1 MAEFGCLYS
10 EVLLTRNAWEKRKLG
25 ELAKVRTGK
34 AFKSSSFSPNGKY
47 YVVTNKDIGGP
58 QISTHMD
65 GDRID
70 ITNPVDIAKYSLSG
84 RNLLVTMD
92 GVNIGK
98 TAMYSNED
106 AVLAQRVG
114 RLTSSSLDFVH
125 QITSQKNFLTRMN
138 ELSVGNA
145 IKHISLK
152 QISDYAVNVP
162 QQTSERQ
169 LIGQTLSLLDNL
181 IAATQRRINALEEIK
196 EASSQYLF
204 VQEWNFRGYSSPWK
218 QVKLGEI
225 ADIIG
230 GGTPKTDEPKFWN
243 GEIDWYAPAEIGSNR
258 YVSGSVRTITSVGL
272 NKSSA
277 SILPANRTILFTSRA
292 GIGNAAILKK
302 DAATNQG
309 FQSLVLKDGVDVYFM
324 YSKIPEIKQK
334 AIRIAAGST
343 FLEISGKKLS
353 QIALLVPEL
362 NEQQRIC
369 AFFKKLDDLI
379 AANHSKVS
387 RLNLLKRFLLQGLF
401 I

>member
-1 MAEFGCLYS
+1 MSKDAKNVPALRFRGYS
-10 EVLLTRNAWEKRKLG
+10 DAWEKRKLG
-25 ELAKVRTGK
+25 ELAKVRTGR

-181 IAATQRRINALEEIK
+181 IAATQD
-196 EASSQYLF
+196 
-204 VQEWNFRGYSSPWK
+204 
-218 QVKLGEI
+218 KLSFL
-225 ADIIG
+225 
-230 GGTPKTDEPKFWN
+230 KKMKMFF
-243 GEIDWYAPAEIGSNR
+243 YNR
-258 YVSGSVRTITSVGL
+258 YSQQKIMMCLKFVLTVLLMSGRITS
-272 NKSSA
+272 
-277 SILPANRTILFTSRA
+277 
-292 GIGNAAILKK
+292 
-302 DAATNQG
+302 
-309 FQSLVLKDGVDVYFM
+309 
-324 YSKIPEIKQK
+324 
-334 AIRIAAGST
+334 
-343 FLEISGKKLS
+343 
-353 QIALLVPEL
+353 
-362 NEQQRIC
+362 
-369 AFFKKLDDLI
+369 
-379 AANHSKVS
+379 
-387 RLNLLKRFLLQGLF
+387 
-401 I
+401 

>member
-1 MAEFGCLYS
+1 M
-10 EVLLTRNAWEKRKLG
+10 NAWEKRKLG
-25 ELAKVRTGK
+25 EIARIFDGTHQTPNYQSSGIMFLSVENIQTLKSNKFISLEDFQKDFKVSPRTGDILMTRIGNIGTTNVV
-34 AFKSSSFSPNGKY
+34 KSTRPIAY
-47 YVVTNKDIGGP
+47 YVSLALIRPNDAIDVYYLNYAINGLSFQRELRRRTLSVAFPQKINK
-58 QISTHMD
+58 QE
-65 GDRID
+65 
-70 ITNPVDIAKYSLSG
+70 
-84 RNLLVTMD
+84 
-92 GVNIGK
+92 IGK
-98 TAMYSNED
+98 SIVDLPSPSEQIQIGN
-106 AVLAQRVG
+106 V
-114 RLTSSSLDFVH
+114 FV
-125 QITSQKNFLTRMN
+125 
-138 ELSVGNA
+138 
-145 IKHISLK
+145 
-152 QISDYAVNVP
+152 
-162 QQTSERQ
+162 
-169 LIGQTLSLLDNL
+169 LLDNL
-181 IAATQRRINALEEIK
+181 IAATQRRISALEEIK
-196 EASSQYLF
+196 EALSQYLF
-204 VQEWNFRGYSSPWK
+204 VQKWRFRGYSNPWK
-218 QVKLGEI
+218 RVVLGEI

-243 GEIDWYAPAEIGSNR
+243 GKIDWYAPAEIGSNR

-362 NEQQRIC
+362 NEQQRIG

>member
-1 MAEFGCLYS
+1 MFLEFAW
-10 EVLLTRNAWEKRKLG
+10 NAWEKRKLG
-25 ELAKVRTGK
+25 ELANIRRGASPRPIKSKKWFSQTSQVGWIRISDVTEQNGRIHQVEQHLSDAGQKKTLVLKSKHLLLSIAATVGKPVQNYIQVGVHDGFIVFMDPKFDLDFMFYFLEKYRPNWARFGQPGSQININSELVRDL
-34 AFKSSSFSPNGKY
+34 
-47 YVVTNKDIGGP
+47 VVSIPTVHE
-58 QISTHMD
+58 Q
-65 GDRID
+65 
-70 ITNPVDIAKYSLSG
+70 
-84 RNLLVTMD
+84 
-92 GVNIGK
+92 
-98 TAMYSNED
+98 D
-106 AVLAQRVG
+106 AVAQ
-114 RLTSSSLDFVH
+114 FI
-125 QITSQKNFLTRMN
+125 IT
-138 ELSVGNA
+138 
-145 IKHISLK
+145 
-152 QISDYAVNVP
+152 
-162 QQTSERQ
+162 
-169 LIGQTLSLLDNL
+169 LDNL
-181 IAATQRRINALEEIK
+181 IAATQRRINALEKIE

-204 VQEWNFRGYSSPWK
+204 VQEWKFRGYSSPWK

-362 NEQQRIC
+362 NEQQRIG

>member
-1 MAEFGCLYS
+1 GNIGTTNVVKS
-10 EVLLTRNAWEKRKLG
+10 TRPIA
-25 ELAKVRTGK
+25 
-34 AFKSSSFSPNGKY
+34 Y
-47 YVVTNKDIGGP
+47 YVSLALIRPNDAIDVYYLNYAINGLSFQRELRRRTLSVAFPQKINK
-58 QISTHMD
+58 QE
-65 GDRID
+65 
-70 ITNPVDIAKYSLSG
+70 
-84 RNLLVTMD
+84 
-92 GVNIGK
+92 IGK
-98 TAMYSNED
+98 SIVDLPSPSEQIQIGN
-106 AVLAQRVG
+106 L
-114 RLTSSSLDFVH
+114 FV
-125 QITSQKNFLTRMN
+125 
-138 ELSVGNA
+138 
-145 IKHISLK
+145 
-152 QISDYAVNVP
+152 
-162 QQTSERQ
+162 
-169 LIGQTLSLLDNL
+169 LLDNL
-181 IAATQRRINALEEIK
+181 IAATQRRISALEEIK
-196 EASSQYLF
+196 EALSQYLF
-204 VQEWNFRGYSSPWK
+204 VQKWRFRGYSNPWK
-218 QVKLGEI
+218 RVVLGEI

-243 GEIDWYAPAEIGSNR
+243 GKIDWYAPAEIGSNR

-362 NEQQRIC
+362 NEQQRIG